1 MTLDFTVVGG
11 GSAGYAAARTAAALG
26 LKTAVVDGAEEL
38 GGLCI
43 LRGCM
48 PSKTLLESAH
58 RFRVLRRARE
68 FGLDCGIPT
77 FDALAIRDRK
87 RRFVAEFAEYR
98 RSQLTSGK
106 FELYRG
112 RAEFL
117 GPGEVEIQGLDG
129 SRSRLSSKT
138 FLIATGSRVSWPAV
152 PGLRESGCLTSDDLL
167 ESGSIPRSLIVLG
180 AGAVGLEMASY
191 CAAFGSRVTVI
202 QRGPRVLTPADP
214 DVSTVLEG
222 ALRHEGLEIHTG
234 TRLLQAGAVAG
245 GFRVDFEK
253 NGQRVSVK
261 AERLLNALGREP
273 ALEGL
278 EMLKLERKGKR
289 LAVDRMQRTSCPGIF
304 AAGDVCAE
312 LEVVHV
318 AIQQGETAARN
329 AARQLGFL
337 SGGLEEVDTG
347 LPLFAVFSE
356 PSFAMAGCTEAA
368 LQARDIAYESASYPF
383 NDHGKSLVMGET
395 HGLVKL
401 LAEKRTGRLLGGA
414 VVGPEAPELI
424 HEIAVALRFGATAR
438 DLAAIPHYHPTL
450 SEIWT
455 YPAEDLSSLS
465 PVY

>member
-26 LKTAVVDGAEEL
+26 LKTAVVDGADEL

-48 PSKTLLESAH
+48 PSKTLLESAR

-68 FGLDCGIPT
+68 FGLECGTPT

-87 RRFVAEFAEYR
+87 RRLVAEFADYR
-98 RSQLTSGK
+98 RSQLTSGR

-112 RAEFL
+112 KAKFL
-117 GPGEVEIQGLDG
+117 STGEVEIQHLDG

-138 FLIATGSRVSWPAV
+138 FLIATGSSISWPAV
-152 PGLRESGCLTSDDLL
+152 PGLRASGCWTSDDLL
-167 ESGSIPRSLIVLG
+167 ESGTIPRSLIVLG
-180 AGAVGLEMASY
+180 AGAVGLELASY
-191 CAAFGSRVTVI
+191 CAAFGSRVTVV
-202 QRGPRVLTPADP
+202 QRGPRILSAADP
-214 DVSTVLEG
+214 DVSMVLED

-234 TRLLQAGAVAG
+234 TQLLGAGAVAG
-245 GFRVDFEK
+245 GFQVEFEK
-253 NGQRVSVK
+253 NGQRVLLQ

-273 ALEGL
+273 ALDGL
-278 EMLKLERKGKR
+278 EMLELERKGKS
-289 LAVDRMQRTSCPGIF
+289 LAVDRTLRTSSPGIF

-337 SGGLEEVDTG
+337 SGDLEEADTG

-356 PSFAMAGCTEAA
+356 PSFAMAGWTEAA
-368 LQARDIAYESASYPF
+368 LQARGIGYESASYPF

-401 LAEKRTGRLLGGA
+401 LAEKSTGRLLGGA

-424 HEIAVALRFGATAR
+424 HEIAVALRFRATAR
-438 DLAAIPHYHPTL
+438 DLATTPHYHPTL

-455 YPAEDLSSLS
+455 YPAEDLAPLS
-465 PVY
+465 PGY